1 MVSKAEPYYNTSQLI
16 FVSFAGLLIY
26 GTFLMGQTVR
36 HRNYFIVAGDK
47 EKPVNPPTLKNF
59 SKSRLLIVC
68 LEVVVFMGKTLSPAI
83 EGLVAKMALLKL

>member
-59 SKSRLLIVC
+59 LLIVC